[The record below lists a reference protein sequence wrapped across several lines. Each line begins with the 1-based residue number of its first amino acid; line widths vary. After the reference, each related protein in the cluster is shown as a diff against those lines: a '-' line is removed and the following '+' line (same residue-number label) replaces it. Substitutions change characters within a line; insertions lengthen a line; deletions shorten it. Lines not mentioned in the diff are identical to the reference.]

1 MTILFSV
8 IRGPGALNV
17 GRLDRG
23 RYWRKPR
30 VAEIE
35 AESLLSAVQRTQ
47 SGDGIEQTVEQVGWA
62 VDWGHLLRTARQVAG
77 LSLTALS
84 ERTALS
90 KGYLSKLESGAAGAA
105 NPSRATLAAL
115 ARALPS
121 FRPLAHTLAP
131 GLGADGLD
139 FSGLVA
145 ATSSTDAA
153 PREPTPIH
161 LGWRDLEVLAALAAL
176 DGACLPEPITA
187 PVVARAVQRDVKR
200 VRAILA
206 GLVETGVVRVHPPAR
221 PGALPSYAFADGA
234 GERIGVTRLGDLLVL
249 AGALLA
255 GAPGRT

>member
-1 MTILFSV
+1 
-8 IRGPGALNV
+8 
-17 GRLDRG
+17 
-23 RYWRKPR
+23 
-30 VAEIE
+30 VAEY
-35 AESLLSAVQRTQ
+35 ESESVPVAMQHVQPAAGADQTM
-47 SGDGIEQTVEQVGWA
+47 EQIGWA

-105 NPSRATLAAL
+105 NPSRSTLAAL

-139 FSGLVA
+139 FSGLVTA
-145 ATSSTDAA
+145 SSSVDVA
-153 PREPTPIH
+153 PRDPAPIH
-161 LGWRDLEVLAALAAL
+161 LGWRDLEVLAALVTL

-187 PVVARAVQRDVKR
+187 PVVARAVQREVRR

-206 GLVETGVVRVHPPAR
+206 GLVETGVVRIHPPAR
-221 PGALPSYAFADGA
+221 PGALPSYSLADGA
-234 GERIGVTRLGDLLVL
+234 AERIGVTRLGDLLVL